1 MVCNLYF
8 KTVLIFLLLES
19 DNIEMNPG
27 PNNINNS
34 LSILHSNIRSIHN
47 KFDYITENF
56 LDFDILCFSH
66 AIITTESLIMSS
78 KYDIPYRKD
87 RTNHSGGLLMYFS
100 SELAYTR
107 IIGLETFWNESLWVE
122 IKVNRDICLI
132 SLFYSPRTADTI
144 FFDSLN
150 KNIEKALVITNN
162 IIILGDMNEG
172 HTNFTKNPK

>member
-1 MVCNLYF
+1 
-8 KTVLIFLLLES
+8 
-19 DNIEMNPG
+19 MNPG
-27 PNNINNS
+27 PYNINNS

-56 LDFDILCFSH
+56 LDFDILCFSD
-66 AIITTESLIMSS
+66 ANITTESSKSRIMSS

-87 RTNHSGGLLMYFS
+87 RTNHGGGLLMYFS

-132 SLFYSPRTADTI
+132 SLFYSPRTADMI

-150 KNIEKALVITNN
+150 KNIEKTLVITNN
-162 IIILGDMNEG
+162 ILILGDMNEG
-172 HTNFTKNPK
+172 LTNLTKNPKWSRSPCYRIN